1 MSDEVTASIFIEGEI
16 YLLSK
21 ANHDGIH
28 GSNSNHIIPIKWFPG
43 ASMYRALTLA
53 ANLGIDHIQKLLLV
67 AGNTFDPFDEMV
79 SLLRQDFANIVIA

>member
-1 MSDEVTASIFIEGEI
+1 MFDEIAAPIFLQEVIYFALKPNHEVTHGGNT
-16 YLLSK
+16 
-21 ANHDGIH
+21 NHLIL
-28 GSNSNHIIPIKWFPG
+28 IKWFPG

-79 SLLRQDFANIVIA
+79 SLLCQDFATVVIA